1 MSDEFEPDVDEMFF
15 TLGSPW
21 PVAVVLRNGGGEGEG
36 TCERRTYAPRRTCRN
51 LGTFGGFRC
60 SECGFYER
68 QLTEMECEPQ
78 DWEFCP
84 NCGAK
89 AVRG

>member
-15 TLGSPW
+15 NLDSPW
-21 PVAVVLRNGGGEGEG
+21 PVAVVLRNGGDAGEV
-36 TCERRTYAPRRTCRN
+36 TCETRLYVPSRTCRN
-51 LGTFGGFRC
+51 LGTLGGFRC
-60 SECGFYER
+60 SECGFHEGR
-68 QLTEMECEPQ
+68 LTGMECEPQ

-84 NCGAK
+84 DCGAR

>member
-1 MSDEFEPDVDEMFF
+1 MSEGFEPDVDEMFF
-15 TLGSPW
+15 SLDSPW
-21 PVAVVLRNGGGEGEG
+21 PVAVVVGNGGDAGEVA
-36 TCERRTYAPRRTCRN
+36 CERRTYVPLRTCRN

-78 DWEFCP
+78 DWAFCP
-84 NCGAK
+84 DCGAK
-89 AVRG
+89 AVRE